1 MREMMRE
8 MGMLLFTKPD
18 CTKCDTIK
26 QQFNMQELGVK
37 EQRLTPDNPEA
48 LAELAYYGC
57 VELAEK
63 ELPILVTDDS
73 KVFSGAI
80 PIKKFLRELD

>member
-1 MREMMRE
+1 MY
-8 MGMLLFTKPD
+8 LFTKPD
-18 CTKCDTIK
+18 CTKCEEVKKKFNIK
-26 QQFNMQELGVK
+26 TLGVV

-48 LAELAYYGC
+48 LAELAFCGC

-73 KVFSGAI
+73 QVFSGAI
-80 PIKKFLRELD
+80 PIKKYLRGLT